1 MARVLLFGSWVWGSG
16 SCLLRF
22 LSGFHAHFIGN
33 HTSLHYR
40 HKIKVCS
47 ARWNHFRSALF
58 QNNTLQNKMWMSSFK
73 SSIRNMSTYYLY
85 YIFFLVPLRKH
96 DIFCVCFGITWT
108 LGNVKRRVSF
118 SFFSCFFFLMYF
130 FILIFLE
137 FVSVL
142 SFYFFPFLHCLCVL
156 FLLVVFVLLYY
167 FSYSILNLIS
177 YLFFLS

>member
-118 SFFSCFFFLMYF
+118 SFFSCFFFNVF

>member
-40 HKIKVCS
+40 HKINVCS

-85 YIFFLVPLRKH
+85 YIFFLYLSVNM
-96 DIFCVCFGITWT
+96 IYFVCFGIPWT
-108 LGNVKRRVSF
+108 LGNVKRRVFFLSF
-118 SFFSCFFFLMYF
+118 MLCVLVFFFF
-130 FILIFLE
+130 FNKCIFY
-137 FVSVL
+137 
-142 SFYFFPFLHCLCVL
+142 FYFFGICFCAIIVFLSFLHCLCFL
-156 FLLVVFVLLYY
+156 FLLVV
-167 FSYSILNLIS
+167 ILFQ
-177 YLFFLS
+177 LFNS